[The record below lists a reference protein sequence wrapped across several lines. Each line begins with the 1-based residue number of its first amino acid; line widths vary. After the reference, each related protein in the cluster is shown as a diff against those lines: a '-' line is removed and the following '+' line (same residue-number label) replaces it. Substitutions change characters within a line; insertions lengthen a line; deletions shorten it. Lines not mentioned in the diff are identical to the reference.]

1 MARVK
6 RTPRSGKQQK
16 AVLREVSQDGWVL
29 IPLLPEQM
37 IILSMVGLDSG
48 AGLGGLADSG

>member
-6 RTPRSGKQQK
+6 RTLRSGKQQK